1 MAENPFVFRFAEF
14 EVREREFCVFKGN
27 ASVPVE
33 PRAFR
38 VLLVLLRNPQKV
50 ITKDELLNTVW
61 DDVEVTDNSLTQS
74 IVKLRQALG
83 DDARS
88 PRLIETVAKVGYRF
102 MCPVEAREER
112 FENAWVLNSP
122 DAASAINGA
131 DIPDSGSA
139 KVLASGQT
147 GIRNAVWKGMTA
159 GAILLLLLVTG
170 WIWHKH
176 SQERWARE
184 SAEPEVVRLLE
195 AGDYPRAAALALEA
209 SSALPGDLTIKNL
222 WLRATGEVSI
232 QTDPT
237 GADVDYRSYHGD
249 PNAWT
254 RLGRTPLTKIR
265 LPQESYIFRLTKE
278 GYAAEFYIRK
288 PPGMG
293 LVGDVNKFDITVAL
307 QASSS
312 VPPEMVPVRAGW
324 ASLNYPLMGV
334 PPVKVEDFLI
344 DRHEVTNEE
353 FKRFVDAGGYKRE
366 EYWKEPF
373 VRDGRTLSWEQA
385 MSQFHDATGHPGP
398 ATWEAGSY
406 PNGHA
411 QYPVAGVS
419 WYEAMAY
426 AAFAGK
432 SLPTAYHWMLAS
444 QADSYTPLIVA
455 GSNFRSGS
463 TQPVG
468 ASGALSGYGTT
479 DMAGNVKEW
488 CLNETWEHK
497 RMILGGGYGEPDYM
511 FNFSDE
517 QLPWDRRPN
526 FGFRCVRL
534 KSPASIQASQLI
546 QGVVRDYWHEKPVS
560 DELFQA
566 YAGLFSYDKTGLNA
580 RVEEKSVSDAA
591 VRERV
596 TLDAAYGNER
606 MTVYLFLPR
615 RASPPWQTVVFFP
628 GAMATLEDQLDLAN
642 VGDA

>member
-1 MAENPFVFRFAEF
+1 MAENPLVFRFAEF

-38 VLLVLLRNPQKV
+38 VLMVLLRNPQKV

-88 PRLIETVAKVGYRF
+88 PMLIETVAKVGYRF

-131 DIPDSGSA
+131 DMPDSGSA

-209 SSALPGDLTIKNL
+209 SSALPGDLTIKSL

-249 PNAWT
+249 PNAWS
-254 RLGRTPLTKIR
+254 RLGRTPLIKIR
-265 LPQESYIFRLTKE
+265 LPQEPYIFRLTKE

-293 LVGDVNKFDITVAL
+293 
-307 QASSS
+307 
-312 VPPEMVPVRAGW
+312 RWW
-324 ASLNYPLMGV
+324 A
-334 PPVKVEDFLI
+334 
-344 DRHEVTNEE
+344 T
-353 FKRFVDAGGYKRE
+353 
-366 EYWKEPF
+366 
-373 VRDGRTLSWEQA
+373 
-385 MSQFHDATGHPGP
+385 
-398 ATWEAGSY
+398 
-406 PNGHA
+406 
-411 QYPVAGVS
+411 
-419 WYEAMAY
+419 
-426 AAFAGK
+426 
-432 SLPTAYHWMLAS
+432 
-444 QADSYTPLIVA
+444 
-455 GSNFRSGS
+455 
-463 TQPVG
+463 
-468 ASGALSGYGTT
+468 
-479 DMAGNVKEW
+479 
-488 CLNETWEHK
+488 
-497 RMILGGGYGEPDYM
+497 
-511 FNFSDE
+511 
-517 QLPWDRRPN
+517 
-526 FGFRCVRL
+526 
-534 KSPASIQASQLI
+534 
-546 QGVVRDYWHEKPVS
+546 
-560 DELFQA
+560 
-566 YAGLFSYDKTGLNA
+566 
-580 RVEEKSVSDAA
+580 
-591 VRERV
+591 
-596 TLDAAYGNER
+596 
-606 MTVYLFLPR
+606 
-615 RASPPWQTVVFFP
+615 
-628 GAMATLEDQLDLAN
+628 
-642 VGDA
+642 